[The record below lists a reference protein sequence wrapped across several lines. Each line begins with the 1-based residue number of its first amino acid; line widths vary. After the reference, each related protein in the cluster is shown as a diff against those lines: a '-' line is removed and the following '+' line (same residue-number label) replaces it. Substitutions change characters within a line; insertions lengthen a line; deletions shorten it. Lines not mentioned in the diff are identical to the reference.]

1 MINVATKGRGVD
13 YVLNSLSEDKL
24 LASIRCLADNG
35 TFLEIG
41 KFDIMNKTKIDLSFL
56 AKKISFKAIF
66 VQGSGAETDDIG
78 VRLKLERSENQS
90 QMFVPFQTVYD
101 IIKDHMA
108 KGIIKPLKTTVFEA
122 NDIQNA
128 FRYLASGKHIGKVL
142 LKLRENEG
150 DELSLPIAVHPRVF
164 CDETMS
170 YIIIGG
176 LGGFGLE
183 LADWLVLRGC
193 KKLILSSSR
202 GVTNG
207 YQAVRIK

>member
-1 MINVATKGRGVD
+1 M
-13 YVLNSLSEDKL
+13 E
-24 LASIRCLADNG
+24 
-35 TFLEIG
+35 
-41 KFDIMNKTKIDLSFL
+41 
-56 AKKISFKAIF
+56 
-66 VQGSGAETDDIG
+66 
-78 VRLKLERSENQS
+78 
-90 QMFVPFQTVYD
+90 
-101 IIKDHMA
+101 

-142 LKLRENEG
+142 LKIRENEG
-150 DELSLPIAVHPRVF
+150 DELSLPIAVLPRVF
-164 CDETMS
+164 CDEIMS

-193 KKLILSSSR
+193 KKLVLSSSR